1 MTSRLDRLLNL
12 LDSGSLAVRSAA
24 AKQIAEATK
33 YHQAEIPSVL
43 FKVAHLLR
51 SPSWETRTAAGEAIS
66 AIAQTVPLYNRDR
79 VLDSYTLPTSTTLQ
93 VKKEEEQTII
103 TTPRYQEKV
112 QEETQL
118 QHEKFS
124 FRSFDIRHVLQHGVP
139 LFASNVVD
147 EEQKLKHLK
156 PKERLA
162 FHKRQV
168 YGRLGYLPDEK
179 EELLIFSSDYQ
190 QQQQQPSS
198 SLNDQDVSMSEG
210 AAASSNEPLS
220 ARERREKFIQKQNIK
235 KQQQQASASSFAE
248 EQQQEIMDDVSRKA
262 KKMKTLVTEQPQ
274 AENMVVIES
283 TLDMTSD
290 IVEYERWPF
299 HYLTDKL
306 LADLF
311 NSSWVIRHGAA
322 IGLRE
327 ILKVPEQIQS
337 AGKSIFCTE
346 DLSVV
351 NARWLEDC
359 CIRILC
365 LFALDKFTDFLSDQV
380 ISPIPETC
388 AQILGLIFKYIN
400 TSAVKTIV
408 SNLVL
413 LMEPQNEWKVRHN
426 ALLGLK
432 YAVALRSHEID
443 ELFPMVLPAVIQC
456 LSDETGSSNIS
467 AEDVKAVAA
476 DCLVPIAEHVM
487 KLNNQYVTGIFSIL
501 WNSLLEMDDLSS
513 STASVMT
520 LLAKLYSIPQ
530 KSKIILEEKL
540 HILVPRLYPY
550 MRHNILSVRVS
561 ALETIM
567 ELIQAT
573 NVAPNSWVLKGSILS
588 HLVALIFQNLI
599 LDSKESVIEKTL
611 AVWQVMVSKVP
622 QQWLCP
628 VVSRY
633 IGTWCSLMS
642 TPIGHNFDIALLTLP
657 EEIYNTLTQNRWS
670 SMTHDTLK
678 RKLDGTKPEQ
688 DQSMDG
694 QTFSMRMSISELE
707 EFTQLRMAT
716 SKAIAIFASSVEDP
730 NNLSELMNTLDFLLK
745 SSWSIHRETA
755 GLLLQN
761 IFQYS
766 EQHGKKFTIPE
777 PLVQLLLQIV
787 QTTVYTYS
795 STEIQHYFTNFVSE
809 CNILLHYYARFG
821 LDVSSFYSQTAEG
834 VPALNMSVSIAQDL
848 TSRYYEYY
856 AQNLADNTPLL
867 QELEMIVNR
876 VKTASDIYVNNWNI
890 MKNRALSILS
900 CAIIYNGDISAG
912 KELLSPLMVILLPS
926 IETQGSSITLQQLFC
941 KSLAKLLFICK
952 DFATTKSPNPAITK
966 KVLELLCKT
975 MPQQLVV
982 HKALEKENQKEP
994 IVEEESEKQKKGRK
1008 KKGAIKEDEIN
1019 EIKDAVSQVNGLSSK
1034 EDPLLIAQRGAAM
1047 TLCEIAKIFEE
1058 QIFDQLEPLRVQ
1070 SIDIILQKF
1079 HPSTLAPKAAPSLPS
1094 ATPTLTEE
1102 KVIVNALH
1110 IFRTIAPSITSKLY
1124 GLLVEIM
1131 KAIIQ
1136 NYVTHPDIDIRKH
1149 AALTISE
1156 ICYYVEHDALIVL
1169 VKELLPLLANPTNVA
1184 SRRGAAL
1191 TIYSFLSRLEMKS
1204 LPAVAFLAVPLLKRM
1219 SDQDDVTRE
1228 IASNCFGTVIK
1239 LLPLEKSS
1247 APLQGLEQQL
1257 EEEHKFID
1265 QLLDNTKVEPFDI
1278 PIKINAELRQYQ
1290 KDGVSWLAF
1299 LNKYN
1304 LHGILCDDMGLG
1316 KTLQTICMINSDIHM
1331 RKIQYQ
1337 QTRNPEFVH
1346 LPSLVVC
1353 PPTLLGHWGYEINKF
1368 CPDLTALQ
1376 YLGSVSQR
1384 RAWRAEFHKYDIVI
1398 LSYDVLRNDI
1408 KEIVAAQNNWNY
1420 CILDEGHI
1428 IKNKKTQITKAVKQI
1443 KANHRLI
1450 LSGTP
1455 IQNNVLELWS
1465 LFDFLMPGFLGTE
1478 KEFNAKYSKPIQAS
1492 RDAKAN
1498 SKEQAAGT
1506 LALQS
1511 LHRQVLPF
1519 LLRRVKEDVLHDLPE
1534 KIIQDYYC
1542 ELSPIQSK
1550 MYEYFAKKEKS
1561 KVSQELQSQ
1570 QEEKKP
1576 KDISENSHVF
1586 KALKYLRKLCN
1597 HPCLVLEP
1605 DHPMYQSVTQE
1616 IKQQGMELTDV
1627 NLSPKL
1633 LSLKQLLNDCGI
1645 GLPAEGN
1652 NAIES
1657 GSMNQ
1662 HRVLIFCQMK
1672 QMLDIIQNELFAKYM
1687 PSVTYMR
1694 LDGDV
1699 ETMKRHEVV
1708 QKFNSDPT
1716 IDVLLLTTKIGGLGL
1731 NLTGA
1736 DTVIFVEHDWN
1747 PSNDLQAMDRA
1758 HRIGQKKVV
1767 NVYRL
1772 ITKNTLE
1779 EKIMGLQKFK
1789 LNISK
1794 SVINSENSS
1803 LASMDTEQLVDLF
1816 NFSGGGEAS
1825 SSGAPLEKPTKK
1837 SGLGQVLE
1845 NMEEYDQEQQYQ
1857 DFNLSNF
1864 VSSVSK

>member
-1 MTSRLDRLLNL
+1 
-12 LDSGSLAVRSAA
+12 
-24 AKQIAEATK
+24 
-33 YHQAEIPSVL
+33 
-43 FKVAHLLR
+43 
-51 SPSWETRTAAGEAIS
+51 
-66 AIAQTVPLYNRDR
+66 
-79 VLDSYTLPTSTTLQ
+79 
-93 VKKEEEQTII
+93 
-103 TTPRYQEKV
+103 
-112 QEETQL
+112 
-118 QHEKFS
+118 
-124 FRSFDIRHVLQHGVP
+124 
-139 LFASNVVD
+139 
-147 EEQKLKHLK
+147 
-156 PKERLA
+156 
-162 FHKRQV
+162 
-168 YGRLGYLPDEK
+168 
-179 EELLIFSSDYQ
+179 
-190 QQQQQPSS
+190 
-198 SLNDQDVSMSEG
+198 
-210 AAASSNEPLS
+210 
-220 ARERREKFIQKQNIK
+220 
-235 KQQQQASASSFAE
+235 
-248 EQQQEIMDDVSRKA
+248 
-262 KKMKTLVTEQPQ
+262 
-274 AENMVVIES
+274 
-283 TLDMTSD
+283 
-290 IVEYERWPF
+290 
-299 HYLTDKL
+299 
-306 LADLF
+306 
-311 NSSWVIRHGAA
+311 
-322 IGLRE
+322 
-327 ILKVPEQIQS
+327 
-337 AGKSIFCTE
+337 
-346 DLSVV
+346 
-351 NARWLEDC
+351 
-359 CIRILC
+359 
-365 LFALDKFTDFLSDQV
+365 
-380 ISPIPETC
+380 
-388 AQILGLIFKYIN
+388 
-400 TSAVKTIV
+400 
-408 SNLVL
+408 
-413 LMEPQNEWKVRHN
+413 
-426 ALLGLK
+426 
-432 YAVALRSHEID
+432 
-443 ELFPMVLPAVIQC
+443 
-456 LSDETGSSNIS
+456 
-467 AEDVKAVAA
+467 
-476 DCLVPIAEHVM
+476 
-487 KLNNQYVTGIFSIL
+487 
-501 WNSLLEMDDLSS
+501 
-513 STASVMT
+513 
-520 LLAKLYSIPQ
+520 
-530 KSKIILEEKL
+530 
-540 HILVPRLYPY
+540 
-550 MRHNILSVRVS
+550 
-561 ALETIM
+561 
-567 ELIQAT
+567 
-573 NVAPNSWVLKGSILS
+573 
-588 HLVALIFQNLI
+588 
-599 LDSKESVIEKTL
+599 
-611 AVWQVMVSKVP
+611 
-622 QQWLCP
+622 
-628 VVSRY
+628 
-633 IGTWCSLMS
+633 
-642 TPIGHNFDIALLTLP
+642 
-657 EEIYNTLTQNRWS
+657 
-670 SMTHDTLK
+670 
-678 RKLDGTKPEQ
+678 
-688 DQSMDG
+688 
-694 QTFSMRMSISELE
+694 
-707 EFTQLRMAT
+707 
-716 SKAIAIFASSVEDP
+716 
-730 NNLSELMNTLDFLLK
+730 
-745 SSWSIHRETA
+745 
-755 GLLLQN
+755 
-761 IFQYS
+761 
-766 EQHGKKFTIPE
+766 
-777 PLVQLLLQIV
+777 
-787 QTTVYTYS
+787 
-795 STEIQHYFTNFVSE
+795 
-809 CNILLHYYARFG
+809 
-821 LDVSSFYSQTAEG
+821 
-834 VPALNMSVSIAQDL
+834 
-848 TSRYYEYY
+848 
-856 AQNLADNTPLL
+856 
-867 QELEMIVNR
+867 
-876 VKTASDIYVNNWNI
+876 
-890 MKNRALSILS
+890 
-900 CAIIYNGDISAG
+900 
-912 KELLSPLMVILLPS
+912 
-926 IETQGSSITLQQLFC
+926 
-941 KSLAKLLFICK
+941 
-952 DFATTKSPNPAITK
+952 
-966 KVLELLCKT
+966 
-975 MPQQLVV
+975 
-982 HKALEKENQKEP
+982 
-994 IVEEESEKQKKGRK
+994 
-1008 KKGAIKEDEIN
+1008 
-1019 EIKDAVSQVNGLSSK
+1019 
-1034 EDPLLIAQRGAAM
+1034 
-1047 TLCEIAKIFEE
+1047 
-1058 QIFDQLEPLRVQ
+1058 
-1070 SIDIILQKF
+1070 
-1079 HPSTLAPKAAPSLPS
+1079 
-1094 ATPTLTEE
+1094 
-1102 KVIVNALH
+1102 
-1110 IFRTIAPSITSKLY
+1110 
-1124 GLLVEIM
+1124 M
-1131 KAIIQ
+1131 KAIIR

-1149 AALTISE
+1149 SALTISE
-1156 ICYYVEHDALIVL
+1156 ICYHVEHDALLAL
-1169 VKELLPLLANPTNVA
+1169 VQELLPSLANPTNVA

-1191 TIYSFLSRLEMKS
+1191 TIYAFLSRLEMKS

-1247 APLQGLEQQL
+1247 TSLKGLEKQL

-1353 PPTLLGHWGYEINKF
+1353 PPTLLGHWGHEINKF
-1368 CPDLTALQ
+1368 CPDLTSLQ
-1376 YLGSVSQR
+1376 YIGSVSQR

-1478 KEFNAKYSKPIQAS
+1478 KDFNAKYSKPIQSS

-1561 KVSQELQSQ
+1561 KVSQELQGQ

-1645 GLPAEGN
+1645 GLSEGSTS
-1652 NAIES
+1652 ALES

-1699 ETMKRHEVV
+1699 ETLKRHEIV

-1816 NFSGGGEAS
+1816 NFSGSGDVS
-1825 SSGAPLEKPTKK
+1825 SSGTQLEKPTKK

-1857 DFNLSNF
+1857 GFNLDSF